1 MDRTPYIP
9 DFAAS
14 NLIMLEP
21 FKKQLTGNRMAS
33 GTGVKQ
39 AVSSWLQTLDT
50 DFLYARTQS
59 RGAIWR

>member
-39 AVSSWLQTLDT
+39 AVSSWL
-50 DFLYARTQS
+50 
-59 RGAIWR
+59 